1 MSEPTLRDA
10 DTTEERIPF
19 EQRQELDKLI
29 DKIREARKAV
39 KQYYNEG
46 SKLDE
51 KTLNYLKSINNQLD
65 YFKRDLSNYL
75 NPQTKQNKII
85 NETNTGKQTKLI

>member
-1 MSEPTLRDA
+1 MSEPTLRNV

-29 DKIREARKAV
+29 SKIQEARKAV
-39 KQYYNEG
+39 KQYYNKD

-51 KTLNYLKSINNQLD
+51 KTLNYLKSINNQLN

-85 NETNTGKQTKLI
+85 SQTNTGKQTKLI